1 MRNTIVAALLS
12 GLVGFSAY
20 AEECT
25 PKEQEYFLALTI
37 YHEARGEDLDSQQLV
52 GEVVLNRIESVS
64 YPDTVCE
71 VVLQKN
77 KNGVPQFSFINKSD
91 LKPKEKEAWETAE
104 ILAEDLLSGEIEYFD
119 NGATHFINPNGVS
132 KMPGWTKKFK
142 MVGKHGKHIFYADG
156 SEKENMY
163 FYSSHNPM

>member
-20 AEECT
+20 AEEC
-25 PKEQEYFLALTI
+25 PPEKELEVLALNI

-64 YPDTVCE
+64 YPNTVCE
-71 VVLQKN
+71 VVYQKS
-77 KNGVPQFSFINKSD
+77 QFSWTTKKNVV
-91 LKPKEKEAWETAE
+91 PTEEEAWETAKN
-104 ILAEDLLSGEIEYFD
+104 IAEDLLTGEIEYFD

-132 KMPGWTKKFK
+132 KMPGWTKKFE
-142 MVGKHGKHIFYADG
+142 MVGKHGSHVFYADG
-156 SEKENMY
+156 SAKENMH
-163 FYSSHNPM
+163 FYSSHRPM

>member
-20 AEECT
+20 AEEC
-25 PKEQEYFLALTI
+25 PPEEQVEALALTI

-52 GEVVLNRIESVS
+52 GEVVLNRVESVS
-64 YPDTVCE
+64 YPDTICD
-71 VVLQKN
+71 VVYQKN
-77 KNGVPQFSFINKSD
+77 KNGVPQFSFINEN

-104 ILAEDLLSGEIEYFD
+104 ILAEDLLSGEIQYFD

-156 SEKENMY
+156 SKKENMY
-163 FYSSHNPM
+163 FYSSHHPM